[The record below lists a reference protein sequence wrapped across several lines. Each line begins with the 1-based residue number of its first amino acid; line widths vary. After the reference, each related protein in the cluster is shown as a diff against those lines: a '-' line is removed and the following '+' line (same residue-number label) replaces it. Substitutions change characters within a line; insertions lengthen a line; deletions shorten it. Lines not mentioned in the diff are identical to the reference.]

1 MSGLLST
8 FKVFSFALAA
18 VALLAR
24 LGRLIKRVPKN
35 EFDRTFELG
44 LVIVVALLIMKALV
58 LNVYYVAG
66 RSMLPTLQQ
75 REIVAVWP
83 TAFWFGAPESG
94 DLIVFEQGGRTLVK
108 RIAGR
113 AGDAVVKGPHGY
125 RIGIADEPEARPL
138 GEDEVFVTGD
148 NSEHSMDSRSFGP
161 IPIQVLKGKV
171 LVVIWPLNRMRVPG
185 PVPSPTP
192 THETL

>member
-18 VALLAR
+18 VALLLR

-35 EFDRTFELG
+35 EFDRTFEIG
-44 LVIVVALLIMKALV
+44 LVIVVALVLVKAFV

-83 TAFWFGAPESG
+83 TAFWFGAPKSG
-94 DLIVFEQGGRTLVK
+94 DLIVFEHRGRTLVK
-108 RIAGR
+108 RIAGS
-113 AGDAVVKGPHGY
+113 AGDTVVKGPRGY
-125 RIGIADEPEARPL
+125 RIGTADEPGAHPLSEA
-138 GEDEVFVTGD
+138 EVFVTGD
-148 NSEHSMDSRSFGP
+148 NSEHSLDSRALGP
-161 IPIQVLKGKV
+161 ISTQALKGRV
-171 LVVIWPLNRMRVPG
+171 LVVIWPFTRMRVPG
-185 PVPSPTP
+185 PAPSPTSP
-192 THETL
+192 HETR